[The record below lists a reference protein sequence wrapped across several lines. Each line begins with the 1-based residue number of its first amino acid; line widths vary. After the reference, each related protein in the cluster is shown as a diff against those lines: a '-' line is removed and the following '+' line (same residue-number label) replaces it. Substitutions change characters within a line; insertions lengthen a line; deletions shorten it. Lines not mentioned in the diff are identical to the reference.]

1 MNWIKEGEDMELQDF
16 GVEPQTESRGQAT
29 EPEIDALYARS
40 LLHFQDGHWQEA
52 LAGFQEVLRLDPEHV
67 EARIFLE
74 EARLKASLDQDR
86 PKPRRIPIRLEG
98 RVRSL
103 ALILAA
109 LGAVVVLIGG
119 VRWAYGRWVRPR
131 QAVQQE
137 VTRKSQELE
146 KAYEYLAQRDYA
158 AAEEAFRSVLAE
170 DPDNQEAQEG
180 LAELQTRSVLDETY
194 SEAQQAI
201 SEQDWDKAL
210 RLLAIILSQDAGY
223 RDAQEKQLF
232 AQEQQRLGT
241 SFDEAEKAYAAGNWP
256 EAIASYE
263 SLRDLDLQYE
273 KQTVTEHLFESYL
286 QQGIH
291 LTASTNGDGEAVQ
304 EAKALYQKALTLRPQ
319 HPQTMQELALAEKY
333 LEAQTLLA
341 EGDSAGAAIALEW
354 VYQQQPDYAGGN
366 VAALLKA
373 TGAGELIEAPTASSL
388 EGTFQ
393 AQFASSMQNGDAAM
407 ATSDYAQAEQHYRQ
421 ATSTAIHGGYDTA
434 RWLFASYAKLGT
446 AYARSGNY
454 DQALEALKTSITV
467 MSKSAIAI
475 PSSSYA
481 DYVEQGDRYAQ
492 SKDYQNAL
500 AQYEKAVQSLGTK
513 CNCGLENWSV
523 LP

>member
-1 MNWIKEGEDMELQDF
+1 MELQDF
-16 GVEPQTESRGQAT
+16 EVEPKTESGGQVT
-29 EPEIDALYARS
+29 EVDIDALYARS
-40 LLHFQDGHWQEA
+40 LVHFQDGRWQEA
-52 LAGFQEVLRLDPEHV
+52 LDGFEEVLRLEPEHV
-67 EARIFLE
+67 EARIFVE
-74 EARLKASLDQDR
+74 EARLKASLDQNR
-86 PKPRRIPIRLEG
+86 PRPRRIRLEG
-98 RVRSL
+98 RARSL

-109 LGAVVVLIGG
+109 LSVVVVLIAG
-119 VRWAYGRWVRPR
+119 VRWAHGRWVRPR
-131 QAVQQE
+131 QAVQQDL
-137 VTRKSQELE
+137 TRKSQGLE
-146 KAYEYLAQRDYA
+146 IAYEYLAQRDYA
-158 AAEEAFRSVLAE
+158 AAEEAFRAVLAE
-170 DPDNQEAQEG
+170 DPDNEEAQEG
-180 LAELQTRSVLDETY
+180 LAELQERSGLDESY
-194 SEAQQAI
+194 GEAQQAI
-201 SEQDWDKAL
+201 SEQNWDEAL
-210 RLLAIILSQDAGY
+210 RLLATILSQDPGY

-232 AQEQQRLGT
+232 VQEQQRLGT

-286 QQGIH
+286 QQGIQ
-291 LTASTNGDGEAVQ
+291 LIESTNGESEAVQ
-304 EAKALYQKALTLRPQ
+304 EAKALYQKALTMRPQ
-319 HPQTMQELALAEKY
+319 HPQAMREQALAEKY
-333 LEAQTLLA
+333 LEALTLLA
-341 EGDSAGAAIALEW
+341 QGDSEGAATALEW

-373 TGAGELIEAPTASSL
+373 TGVGELIEAPTASSL
-388 EGTFQ
+388 EGSFQ

-407 ATSDYAQAEQHYRQ
+407 AADDYAQAEQHYRQ
-421 ATSTAIHGGYDTA
+421 ATSAAIHGGYDTA
-434 RWLFASYAKLGT
+434 RWLFVSYAKLGT

-454 DQALEALKTSITV
+454 DQAVEALKTSITV
-467 MSKSAIAI
+467 MSKSAVAI

-500 AQYEKAVQSLGTK
+500 AQYEKAVQALGTK